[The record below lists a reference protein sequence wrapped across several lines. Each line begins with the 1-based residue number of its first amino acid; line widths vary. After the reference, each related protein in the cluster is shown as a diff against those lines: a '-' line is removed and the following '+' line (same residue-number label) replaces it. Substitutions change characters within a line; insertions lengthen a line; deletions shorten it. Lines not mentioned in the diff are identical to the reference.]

1 MGIIEKTIEI
11 KASPEKVWEM
21 LALDML
27 SEWMF
32 FERVEYTSEIITPED
47 KYRVGATAHGTPNGG
62 ELNNCYF
69 EITDSL
75 ENEKITYRL
84 WEKVYHGISGGLVTS
99 ILEPM
104 EGGTRFTYEFNLNE
118 IPWGILGK
126 IISPLIMRMG
136 KKDFDQSLKNLK
148 YNLEK

>member
-1 MGIIEKTIEI
+1 MGIIEKIIEI

-21 LALDML
+21 LALDRL

-32 FERVEYTSEIITPED
+32 FERVEYTTEMSTPED

-62 ELNNCYF
+62 ELNNCHF

-75 ENEKITYRL
+75 EKEKITYRL
-84 WEKVYHGISGGLVTS
+84 WEKVYRGISGGLLTS
-99 ILEPM
+99 ILEPIK
-104 EGGTRFTYEFNLNE
+104 GGTRFTYEFNLNE
-118 IPWGILGK
+118 IPWVILGK

-136 KKDFDQSLKNLK
+136 KRDFDRSLKNLK
-148 YNLEK
+148 KILEK